1 MVVYGGF
8 MYGMKSEV
16 NLCTLDLE
24 YEDPDDKQT
33 SRLSNITFNVTQLKN
48 KRGENAELKERD
60 RLFYNQVTYLQ
71 KPISSMVGVSRKL
84 FDKSRYICVVGRRAL
99 HVFDIEEMDFI
110 IADIEKGYEL
120 RC

>member
-1 MVVYGGF
+1 MVVYGGIITH
-8 MYGMKSEV
+8 GTISDV

-60 RLFYNQVTYLQ
+60 RLFYN
-71 KPISSMVGVSRKL
+71 
-84 FDKSRYICVVGRRAL
+84 
-99 HVFDIEEMDFI
+99 
-110 IADIEKGYEL
+110 
-120 RC
+120 